1 MTTYTNRNFKTKKA
15 LKEAVADWNEYQK
28 AKDWVLPL
36 TVGAVGLSKLY
47 IPNPV
52 TLWNPGLGQPN
63 PDGKNYVSGPW
74 YPLPHKWYA
83 EVWCEKGVVVKV
95 K

>member
-1 MTTYTNRNFKTKKA
+1 MTTYASHNFKTKKA
-15 LKEAVADWNEYQK
+15 FKEAI
-28 AKDWVLPL
+28 AKDD
-36 TVGAVGLSKLY
+36 K
-47 IPNPV
+47 V

-63 PDGKNYVSGPW
+63 PNGKNYVSGPW

-83 EVWCEKGVVVKV
+83 EAWCENGVVTKV